1 MDIKNLNE
9 QIQKVLNEDT
19 QALENFVPGT
29 IGNFDMV
36 YNYERWTQAWIGN
49 EGNDIVLFNVDDG
62 MFDNKH
68 ILNKIK
74 LDNTKL
80 NTLLNGYKN
89 WQNADA
95 VVPIFQEIIKAK
107 IVGIYY
113 YKLEKDEYLQRE
125 IDDVTPVIRLVMG
138 YNLPHGKRHQEFQPH
153 EVV

>member
-1 MDIKNLNE
+1 MNLKKLNE
-9 QIQKVLNEDT
+9 ELEKVLNEDN
-19 QALENFVPGT
+19 QSLQNFVAGS
-29 IGNFDMV
+29 IGNFDMI
-36 YNYERWTQAWIGN
+36 YNYEVWTQAWIGT
-49 EGNDIVLFNVDDG
+49 EGNDIVLFNVDNG

-74 LDNTKL
+74 LDDNKL
-80 NTLLNGYKN
+80 NKLLNGYKN

-125 IDDVTPVIRLVMG
+125 IDGVTAVVRLVIG
-138 YNLPHGKRHQEFQPH
+138 YDLPHGKKHQEFQPH